1 MFQQKTDRIYFQSS
15 SNKETK
21 ELQSM
26 LSSLDIELQLE
37 AMKQIIASLSL
48 GQDVSELF
56 PYVINCIRTKSIPL
70 KKLIYLYIIHYAKEK
85 PDLVILG
92 VASFASD
99 AKSGESPMIRGLA
112 IRAMSYIQVDTIAPY
127 LAEILAQG
135 LKDEDAYVRKNAA
148 ISVSKLY
155 MIKEDIVNENGLI
168 DNLNELL
175 DDSNGTV
182 VANAL
187 ISLDEIGTLCGKS
200 VIKMK
205 GKTLG
210 KILNAL
216 SETSEWSQ
224 VVILDSIAK
233 LKPKQGKQIEAILQ
247 GVFPRLSHNN
257 PSVVMGAVKIITK
270 FIDLIESEE
279 KRNTYMNKVS
289 KSIMTLMNSEYEIQY
304 VILRGLYAL
313 IQKKPNLFT
322 DNYKFFFVQ
331 YNEPIYLKIEK
342 IQLLYKLCND
352 NNFENVIKELKI
364 YATTE
369 LNNDIIKQCVKYIG
383 YIGLKYEKSI
393 ELCVSIFNEF
403 FDSSSEVL
411 LNEVSI
417 ASRDIIR
424 KYKSSSYQLLQKINA
439 DLILNVLTDNEA
451 KSSLIFLIGEYCN
464 LIPESNDYIAELIE
478 SYNSNSTSSDIKLQI
493 LNTAVKNFINKPDE
507 KNSENIVKLCLK
519 KGAEESENPDVR
531 DRAYFFWRLLENE
544 PDLVKEMFNAAKPN
558 FTVKEET
565 IIPDNI
571 VDDMIS
577 NITNLSSVYH
587 CLSQDLLMKEEEEEI
602 FNKEQF
608 VSLEDTKGKEEK
620 KPQQDKPVQNV
631 NVDLLGLNLSTE
643 KKEEKKT
650 TLAEDMKDIFSS
662 LSTTTNQE
670 KEVKVGDNTFT
681 FE

>member
-26 LSSLDIELQLE
+26 LSSLDIDLQTE

-56 PYVINCIRTKSIPL
+56 PNVINCIRTKSIPL

-112 IRAMSYIQVDTIAPY
+112 IRAMSYIQVETIAPY
-127 LAEILAQG
+127 LAEILSQG

-155 MIKEDIVNENGLI
+155 MIKEDIVTENGLI
-168 DNLNELL
+168 DSLNELL

-187 ISLDEIGTLCGKS
+187 ISLDEIGSLCGRS

-224 VVILDSIAK
+224 VVILDSIVK
-233 LKPKQGKQIEAILQ
+233 LRPKQGKQIEAILQ
-247 GVFPRLSHNN
+247 GVLPRLSHNN

-270 FIDLIESEE
+270 FIDLVSEDN
-279 KRNTYMNKVS
+279 KKTYMNKVT

-304 VILRGLYAL
+304 VILRGIYAL
-313 IQKKPNLFT
+313 IQKQPDLFK

-342 IQLLYKLCND
+342 IQLLYRLCNN

-383 YIGLKYEKSI
+383 YIGLKYEKSVD
-393 ELCVSIFNEF
+393 LCVSIFSEF

-417 ASRDIIR
+417 VSRDIIR
-424 KYKSSSYQLLQKINA
+424 KYKSSSIQLLEKINS
-439 DLILNVLTDNEA
+439 DLIINVLTDNEA
-451 KSSLIFLIGEYCN
+451 KSSLIFLLGEYCN
-464 LIPESNDYIAELIE
+464 LIPESNEYIAELIE
-478 SYNSNSTSSDIKLQI
+478 TYNSNATSTDIKLQI
-493 LNTAVKNFINKPDE
+493 LSTAVKNFINKPDE

-544 PDLVKEMFNAAKPN
+544 PDLAKEMFNEIKPD
-558 FTVKEET
+558 FILQEDTL
-565 IIPDNI
+565 IPDNI
-571 VDDMIS
+571 ADDMIS
-577 NITNLSSVYH
+577 NMTNLSSVYH
-587 CLSQDLLMKEEEEEI
+587 CLSQDLLLKEDDEDI
-602 FNKEQF
+602 LSKEKF
-608 VSLEDTKGKEEK
+608 VSLEDTNVKEDKKKQEEK
-620 KPQQDKPVQNV
+620 TIQNT
-631 NVDLLGLNLSTE
+631 NVDLLGLDLSTE

-650 TLAEDMKDIFSS
+650 TFAEDMKDIFSS
-662 LSTTTNQE
+662 ISTTNEQA
-670 KEVKVGDNTFT
+670 KEVKIGDNTFT

>member
-26 LSSLDIELQLE
+26 LSSLDIDLQTE

-56 PYVINCIRTKSIPL
+56 PNVINCIRTKSIPL

-112 IRAMSYIQVDTIAPY
+112 IRAMSYIQVETIAPY
-127 LAEILAQG
+127 LAEILSQG

-155 MIKEDIVNENGLI
+155 LIKEDIVTENGLI
-168 DNLNELL
+168 DSLNELL

-187 ISLDEIGTLCGKS
+187 ISLDEIGSLCGKS

-224 VVILDSIAK
+224 VVILDSIVK
-233 LKPKQGKQIEAILQ
+233 LRPKQGKQIEAILQ
-247 GVFPRLSHNN
+247 GVLPRLSHNN

-270 FIDLIESEE
+270 FIDLVETEE
-279 KRNTYMNKVS
+279 KRKAYMNKVT
-289 KSIMTLMNSEYEIQY
+289 KSIMSLMNSDYEIQY
-304 VILRGLYAL
+304 VILRGMYAL
-313 IQKKPNLFT
+313 IQKKPALFQ

-342 IQLLYKLCND
+342 INLLYRLCNN

-383 YIGLKYEKSI
+383 YIGLKYEKSV
-393 ELCVSIFNEF
+393 ELCVSIFSEF

-424 KYKSSSYQLLQKINA
+424 KYKSSSLQLLKKINS
-439 DLILNVLTDNEA
+439 DLIINILTDNEA

-464 LIPESNDYIAELIE
+464 LIPESNEYIAELIDT
-478 SYNSNSTSSDIKLQI
+478 YNSNSTSTDIKLQI
-493 LNTAVKNFINKPDE
+493 LSTAVKNFINKPDE

-544 PDLVKEMFNAAKPN
+544 PDLAKEMFNQLKPN
-558 FTVKEET
+558 FILKEDNC
-565 IIPDNI
+565 IPENI

-577 NITNLSSVYH
+577 NMTNLSSVYH
-587 CLSQDLLMKEEEEEI
+587 CLSQDLLVQEDDDDILSKE
-602 FNKEQF
+602 KF
-608 VSLEDTKGKEEK
+608 VSLEDTNGKEEEK
-620 KPQQDKPVQNV
+620 KVQNP
-631 NVDLLGLNLSTE
+631 NVDLLGLDLSTE

-662 LSTTTNQE
+662 ISTTNNTNE
-670 KEVKVGDNTFT
+670 PAKEIKVGDNTFT

>member
-26 LSSLDIELQLE
+26 LSSLDIDLQTE

-56 PYVINCIRTKSIPL
+56 PNVINCIRTKSIPL

-112 IRAMSYIQVDTIAPY
+112 IRAMSYIQVETIAPY
-127 LAEILAQG
+127 LAEILSQG

-155 MIKEDIVNENGLI
+155 MIKEDIVTENGLI
-168 DNLNELL
+168 DSLNELL

-187 ISLDEIGTLCGKS
+187 ISLDEIGSLCGRS

-224 VVILDSIAK
+224 VVILDSIVK
-233 LKPKQGKQIEAILQ
+233 LRPKQGKQIEAILQ
-247 GVFPRLSHNN
+247 GVLPRLSHNN

-270 FIDLIESEE
+270 FIDLVSEDN
-279 KRNTYMNKVS
+279 KKTYMNKVT

-304 VILRGLYAL
+304 VILRGIYAL
-313 IQKKPNLFT
+313 IQKQPDLFK

-342 IQLLYKLCND
+342 IQLLYRLCNN

-383 YIGLKYEKSI
+383 YIGLKYEKSVD
-393 ELCVSIFNEF
+393 LCVSIFSEF

-417 ASRDIIR
+417 VSRDIIR
-424 KYKSSSYQLLQKINA
+424 KYKSSSIQLLEKINS
-439 DLILNVLTDNEA
+439 DLIINVLTDNEA
-451 KSSLIFLIGEYCN
+451 KSSLIFLLGEYCN
-464 LIPESNDYIAELIE
+464 LIPESNEYIAELIE
-478 SYNSNSTSSDIKLQI
+478 TYNSNATSTDIKLQI
-493 LNTAVKNFINKPDE
+493 LSTAVKNFINKPDE

-544 PDLVKEMFNAAKPN
+544 PDLAKEMFNEIKPD
-558 FTVKEET
+558 FILQEDTL
-565 IIPDNI
+565 IPDNI
-571 VDDMIS
+571 ADDMIS
-577 NITNLSSVYH
+577 NMTNLSSVYH
-587 CLSQDLLMKEEEEEI
+587 CLSQDLLLKEDDEDI
-602 FNKEQF
+602 LSKEKF
-608 VSLEDTKGKEEK
+608 VSLEDTNVKEDKKKQEEK
-620 KPQQDKPVQNV
+620 TIQNT
-631 NVDLLGLNLSTE
+631 NVDLLGLDLATE

-662 LSTTTNQE
+662 ISTTNEQA
-670 KEVKVGDNTFT
+670 KEVKIGDNTFT

>member
-26 LSSLDIELQLE
+26 LSSLDIDLQTE

-56 PYVINCIRTKSIPL
+56 PNVINCIRTKSIPL

-112 IRAMSYIQVDTIAPY
+112 IRAMSYIQVETIAPY

-155 MIKEDIVNENGLI
+155 MIKEDNVTENGLI
-168 DNLNELL
+168 DSLNELL

-187 ISLDEIGTLCGKS
+187 ISLDEIGSLCGRS

-224 VVILDSIAK
+224 VVILDSIVK
-233 LKPKQGKQIEAILQ
+233 LRPKQGKQIEAILQ
-247 GVFPRLSHNN
+247 GVLPRLSHNN

-270 FIDLIESEE
+270 FIDLVSEDNR
-279 KRNTYMNKVS
+279 KTYMNKVT
-289 KSIMTLMNSEYEIQY
+289 KSIMTLMNSDYEIQY
-304 VILRGLYAL
+304 VIFRGIYAL
-313 IQKKPNLFT
+313 IQKQPDLFK

-342 IQLLYKLCND
+342 IQLLYRLCNN

-369 LNNDIIKQCVKYIG
+369 LNNDIIKQCVQYIG
-383 YIGLKYEKSI
+383 YIGLKYEKSV
-393 ELCVSIFNEF
+393 ELCVSIFSEF

-417 ASRDIIR
+417 VSRDIIR
-424 KYKSSSYQLLQKINA
+424 KYKSSSIQLLEKINS
-439 DLILNVLTDNEA
+439 DLIINVLTDNEA

-464 LIPESNDYIAELIE
+464 LIPESNEYIAELIE
-478 SYNSNSTSSDIKLQI
+478 TYNSNATSTDIKLQI
-493 LNTAVKNFINKPDE
+493 LSTAVKNFINKPDE

-544 PDLVKEMFNAAKPN
+544 PDLAKEMFNEIKPN
-558 FTVKEET
+558 FIMQEDTL
-565 IIPDNI
+565 IPDNI

-577 NITNLSSVYH
+577 NMTNLSSVYH
-587 CLSQDLLMKEEEEEI
+587 CLSQDLLLKEDDEDI
-602 FNKEQF
+602 LSKEKF
-608 VSLEDTKGKEEK
+608 VSLEDTNVKEDKKKQEEK
-620 KPQQDKPVQNV
+620 TIQNTS
-631 NVDLLGLNLSTE
+631 VDLLGLDLSTE

-662 LSTTTNQE
+662 ISTTNEQA
-670 KEVKVGDNTFT
+670 KEVKIGDNTFT

>member
-26 LSSLDIELQLE
+26 LSSLDIDLQTE

-56 PYVINCIRTKSIPL
+56 PNVINCIRTKSIPL

-112 IRAMSYIQVDTIAPY
+112 IRAMSYIQVETIAPY

-155 MIKEDIVNENGLI
+155 MIKEDIVTENGLI
-168 DNLNELL
+168 DSLNELL

-187 ISLDEIGTLCGKS
+187 ISLDEIGSLCGRS

-224 VVILDSIAK
+224 VVILDSIVK
-233 LKPKQGKQIEAILQ
+233 LRPKQGKQIEAILQ
-247 GVFPRLSHNN
+247 GVLPRLSHNN

-270 FIDLIESEE
+270 FIDLVSEDNR
-279 KRNTYMNKVS
+279 KTYMNKVT
-289 KSIMTLMNSEYEIQY
+289 KSIMTLMNSDYEIQY
-304 VILRGLYAL
+304 VIFRGIYAL
-313 IQKKPNLFT
+313 IQKQPDLFK

-342 IQLLYKLCND
+342 IQLLYRLCNN

-369 LNNDIIKQCVKYIG
+369 LNNDIIKQCVQYIG
-383 YIGLKYEKSI
+383 YIGLKYEKSV
-393 ELCVSIFNEF
+393 ELCVSIFSEF

-417 ASRDIIR
+417 VSRDIIR
-424 KYKSSSYQLLQKINA
+424 KYKSSSIQLLEKINS
-439 DLILNVLTDNEA
+439 DLIINVLTDNEA

-464 LIPESNDYIAELIE
+464 LIPESNEYIAELIE
-478 SYNSNSTSSDIKLQI
+478 TYNSNATSTDIKLQI
-493 LNTAVKNFINKPDE
+493 LSTAVKNFINKPDE

-544 PDLVKEMFNAAKPN
+544 PDLAKEMFNEIKPN
-558 FTVKEET
+558 FIMQEDTL
-565 IIPDNI
+565 IPDNI

-577 NITNLSSVYH
+577 NMTNLSSVYH
-587 CLSQDLLMKEEEEEI
+587 CLSQDLLLKEDDEDI
-602 FNKEQF
+602 LSKEKF
-608 VSLEDTKGKEEK
+608 VSLEDTNVKEDKKKQEEK
-620 KPQQDKPVQNV
+620 TIQNTS
-631 NVDLLGLNLSTE
+631 VDLLGLDLSTE

-662 LSTTTNQE
+662 ISTTNEQA
-670 KEVKVGDNTFT
+670 KEVKIGDNTFT

>member
-26 LSSLDIELQLE
+26 LSSLDIDLQTE

-56 PYVINCIRTKSIPL
+56 PNVINCIRTKSIPL

-99 AKSGESPMIRGLA
+99 AKSGENPMIRGLA
-112 IRAMSYIQVDTIAPY
+112 IRAMSYIQVETIAPY

-155 MIKEDIVNENGLI
+155 MIKEDIVTENGLI
-168 DNLNELL
+168 DSLNELL

-187 ISLDEIGTLCGKS
+187 ISLDEIGSLCGKS

-224 VVILDSIAK
+224 VVILDSIVK
-233 LKPKQGKQIEAILQ
+233 LRPKQGKQIEAILQ
-247 GVFPRLSHNN
+247 GVLPRLSHNN

-270 FIDLIESEE
+270 FIDLVSEDNR
-279 KRNTYMNKVS
+279 KTYMNKVT
-289 KSIMTLMNSEYEIQY
+289 KSIMTLMNSDYEIQY
-304 VILRGLYAL
+304 VIFRGIYAL
-313 IQKKPNLFT
+313 IQKQPDLFK

-342 IQLLYKLCND
+342 IQLLYRLCNN

-383 YIGLKYEKSI
+383 YIGLKYEKSV
-393 ELCVSIFNEF
+393 ELCVSIFSEF

-424 KYKSSSYQLLQKINA
+424 KYKSSSIQLLEKINS
-439 DLILNVLTDNEA
+439 DLIINVLTDNEA

-464 LIPESNDYIAELIE
+464 LIPESNEYIAELIE
-478 SYNSNSTSSDIKLQI
+478 TYNSNATSTDIKLQI
-493 LNTAVKNFINKPDE
+493 LSTAVKNFINKPDE

-544 PDLVKEMFNAAKPN
+544 PDLAKEMFNEIKPD
-558 FTVKEET
+558 FILQEDTL
-565 IIPDNI
+565 IPDNI
-571 VDDMIS
+571 ADDMIS
-577 NITNLSSVYH
+577 NMTNLSSVYH
-587 CLSQDLLMKEEEEEI
+587 CLSQDLLLKEDDEDI
-602 FNKEQF
+602 LSKEKF
-608 VSLEDTKGKEEK
+608 VSLEDTNVKEDKKKQEEK
-620 KPQQDKPVQNV
+620 TIQNT
-631 NVDLLGLNLSTE
+631 NVDLLGLDLSTE

-662 LSTTTNQE
+662 ISTTNEQA
-670 KEVKVGDNTFT
+670 KEVKIGDNTFT

>member
-26 LSSLDIELQLE
+26 LSSLDIDLQTE

-56 PYVINCIRTKSIPL
+56 PNVINCIRTKSIPL

-112 IRAMSYIQVDTIAPY
+112 IRAMSYIQVETIAPY
-127 LAEILAQG
+127 LAEILSQG

-155 MIKEDIVNENGLI
+155 MIKEDIVTENGLI
-168 DNLNELL
+168 DSLNELL

-187 ISLDEIGTLCGKS
+187 ISLDEIGSLCGRS

-224 VVILDSIAK
+224 VVILDSIVK
-233 LKPKQGKQIEAILQ
+233 LRPKQGKQIEAILQ
-247 GVFPRLSHNN
+247 GVLPRLSHNN

-270 FIDLIESEE
+270 FIDLVSEDN
-279 KRNTYMNKVS
+279 KKTYMNKVT

-304 VILRGLYAL
+304 VILRGIYAL
-313 IQKKPNLFT
+313 IQKQPDLFK

-342 IQLLYKLCND
+342 IQLLYRLCNN

-383 YIGLKYEKSI
+383 YIGLKYEKSVD
-393 ELCVSIFNEF
+393 LCVSIFSEF

-417 ASRDIIR
+417 VSRDIIR
-424 KYKSSSYQLLQKINA
+424 KYKSSSIQLLEKINS
-439 DLILNVLTDNEA
+439 DLIINVLTDNEA
-451 KSSLIFLIGEYCN
+451 KSSLIFLLGEYCN
-464 LIPESNDYIAELIE
+464 LIPESNEYIAELIE
-478 SYNSNSTSSDIKLQI
+478 TYNSNATSTDIKLQI
-493 LNTAVKNFINKPDE
+493 LSTAVKNFINKPDE

-544 PDLVKEMFNAAKPN
+544 PDLAKEMFNEIKPD
-558 FTVKEET
+558 FILQEDTL
-565 IIPDNI
+565 IPDNI
-571 VDDMIS
+571 ADDMIS
-577 NITNLSSVYH
+577 NMTNLSSVYH
-587 CLSQDLLMKEEEEEI
+587 CLSQDLLLKEDDEDI
-602 FNKEQF
+602 LSKEKF
-608 VSLEDTKGKEEK
+608 VSLEDTNVKEDKKKQEEK
-620 KPQQDKPVQNV
+620 TIQNT
-631 NVDLLGLNLSTE
+631 NVDLLGLDLATE

-650 TLAEDMKDIFSS
+650 TFAEDMKDIFSS
-662 LSTTTNQE
+662 ISTTNEQA
-670 KEVKVGDNTFT
+670 KEVKIGDNTFT

>member
-26 LSSLDIELQLE
+26 LSSLDIDLQTE

-56 PYVINCIRTKSIPL
+56 PNVINCIRTKSIPL

-112 IRAMSYIQVDTIAPY
+112 IRAMSYIQVETIAPY

-155 MIKEDIVNENGLI
+155 MIKEDIVTENGLI
-168 DNLNELL
+168 DSLNELL

-187 ISLDEIGTLCGKS
+187 ISLDEIGSLCGRS

-224 VVILDSIAK
+224 VVILDSIVK
-233 LKPKQGKQIEAILQ
+233 LRPKQGKQIEAIIQ
-247 GVFPRLSHNN
+247 GVLPRLSHNN
-257 PSVVMGAVKIITK
+257 PGVVMGAVKIITK
-270 FIDLIESEE
+270 FIDLVSEDNR
-279 KRNTYMNKVS
+279 KTYMNKVT

-304 VILRGLYAL
+304 VILRGIYAL
-313 IQKKPNLFT
+313 IQKQPDLFK

-342 IQLLYKLCND
+342 IQLLYRLCNN

-383 YIGLKYEKSI
+383 YIGLKYEKSVD
-393 ELCVSIFNEF
+393 LCVSIFSEF

-417 ASRDIIR
+417 VSRDIIR
-424 KYKSSSYQLLQKINA
+424 KYKSSSIQLLEKINS
-439 DLILNVLTDNEA
+439 DLIINVLTDNEA
-451 KSSLIFLIGEYCN
+451 KSSLIFLLGEYCN
-464 LIPESNDYIAELIE
+464 LIPESNEYIAELIE
-478 SYNSNSTSSDIKLQI
+478 TYNSNSTSTDIKLQI
-493 LNTAVKNFINKPDE
+493 LSTAVKNFINKPDE

-544 PDLVKEMFNAAKPN
+544 PDLAKEMFNEIKPN
-558 FTVKEET
+558 FIMQEDTL
-565 IIPDNI
+565 IPDNI

-577 NITNLSSVYH
+577 NMTNLSSVYH
-587 CLSQDLLMKEEEEEI
+587 CLSQDLLLKEDDEDI
-602 FNKEQF
+602 LSKEKF
-608 VSLEDTKGKEEK
+608 VSLEDTNVKEDKKKQEEK
-620 KPQQDKPVQNV
+620 TIQNTS
-631 NVDLLGLNLSTE
+631 VDLLGLDLSTE

-662 LSTTTNQE
+662 ISTTNEQA
-670 KEVKVGDNTFT
+670 KEVKIGDNTFT